1 MRRARSPSSPSP
13 YRALAHHQQ
22 ATGAGTSSDSVSLI
36 RSFNV
41 ENNPAR
47 PVRPSPL
54 TASTIRDMPL
64 DLVDRM
70 RSFPL
75 FMSAP
80 EAFLVAI
87 GNNLK
92 PQVHGANDHIVT
104 EGDDAK
110 AMYWLVR
117 GVVAVTS
124 RDGEAVYAELK
135 PGAFFGEIGVLM
147 QMPRTAT
154 IVARTKCL
162 LLVLKKEDLQAVLP
176 AFPDMEKAIREEAQ
190 ERLNVLKKRRQE
202 GGHLLKSPTMD
213 YVAREIAPGE
223 VSTGERGAIKDGAV
237 INSKKRKSPS
247 PGIIEDPAAGSAL
260 GSGLVNIRK
269 TLKELPLF
277 STLPADILHFLG
289 LSVQPKTYTP
299 FTDIVR
305 QGLPGNEIFFIV
317 RGEAEVIHDEPA
329 QAISGSIQRRP
340 RLKAGQYFGEVAS
353 LGLSRGR
360 TATVRSITTV
370 ECLMITGSV
379 LDELWRRCPPDIKS
393 QVEDTARLR
402 LQTQNDDI
410 DMMDVG
416 GKAKANKS
424 DPPTPTTPTRGSLPG
439 LTFSTPS
446 KPSSPVKEDSGM
458 EPKDPDPFLSVNME
472 NLRNRRRHSLAPPTP
487 QSEGSAPM
495 SNGVR
500 SRLAEITPIKFAFS
514 QSPPPDDPEDLPAKR
529 VKVLPRRPLTL
540 SKPVLSDE
548 ILIYIFNHVDIG
560 EIFRLRLV
568 SSHWRK
574 LLTTSPKVCQYVDLS
589 IYNRTITDEII
600 IKVLAPFVGTR
611 ARTIDLNNCFHITD
625 EGFAA
630 LWRKCGKNVTHWKMK
645 SVWDVSA
652 NQILEMSE
660 TAKGLEEVDWSNC
673 RKVGDNLLGRVV
685 GWVVPDP
692 PPAASKQVVISSSNS
707 RSKNKTQQQQQKAQN
722 MPPPGTV
729 IGCPKLKRL
738 NLSYCKHITDRSMA
752 HLAAHA
758 SNRIESLSLT
768 RCTSITDAGFQ
779 SWAPFRFEKL
789 SRLCLADCTYLSD
802 NAVVALV
809 NSAKNLTHLDLSF
822 CCALSDTATEVVAL
836 RLPKLRELR
845 LAFCG
850 SAVSDGSL
858 ESVALHLNDLE
869 ALSVRGCVRVTGRG
883 VENVLNGCGRLNW
896 IDVSQC
902 RNLEGWLRAGGVASW
917 GFDDRAGNPPA
928 GSVSS
933 ESSSEEGVS
942 LAGAFE
948 EEARVPKTMSVA
960 MLTTQS
966 FMPRHQETPENSTE
980 FQHVTADF
988 AKLHSRINVMLSAS
1002 GSSALIIPGRPFRS
1016 TMSFTLTVRQ
1026 GPARLAQRLPQ
1037 LSKTALRSAAPVRN
1051 FHVPAKPTAGF
1062 FTSRISS
1069 ATTRST
1075 FHRFG
1080 GSGARSYYQESAQ
1093 QGQQAAAASQT
1104 TTRKLLVGGA
1114 IFGGT
1119 LVAINAVFNRETRE
1133 DGGMPIYEREYLNN
1147 TFLHTGLGIG
1157 IIALTARQMVQTGF
1171 VYRIM
1176 VTNPWV
1182 VGIGGLALSFAT
1194 MIGTR
1199 SISPDNY
1206 IPKYAMWTAFNAT
1219 QAAFVAPLIAFVPGV
1234 LLARAGLYTV
1244 AMMGGL
1250 AIVGATAKQEKYLY
1264 IGGPLLAGA
1273 AIVAAS
1279 GLAPLLIPATAI
1291 RTLAFT
1297 ESIWLYGGL
1306 AVFGGFTLYD
1316 VQKVLYH
1323 ARLAQAGAMRRDP
1336 VNESISLELDFLNIF
1351 IRMVQILMLQ
1361 QNRRK

>member
-1 MRRARSPSSPSP
+1 MRRGRSPNSPSP

-22 ATGAGTSSDSVSLI
+22 ASNSGASSDSVSLI

-41 ENNPAR
+41 ETNPTR

-54 TASTIRDMPL
+54 TTSLIRDMPL
-64 DLVDRM
+64 DLVDRI

-80 EAFLVAI
+80 EEFLVAI
-87 GNNLK
+87 GNHLK
-92 PQVHGANDHIVT
+92 PQIQSPNDHIVT

-135 PGAFFGEIGVLM
+135 AGAFFGEIGVLM

-154 IVARTKCL
+154 IIARTKCL
-162 LLVLKKEDLQAVLP
+162 LLVLKKEDLYTVMP
-176 AFPDMEKAIREEAQ
+176 KFPEMEKAIREEAQ
-190 ERLNVLKKRRQE
+190 ERLNLLKKRRQE
-202 GGHLLKSPTMD
+202 GGKLLKSPKGD
-213 YVAREIAPGE
+213 FSAREAAPGE
-223 VSTGERGAIKDGAV
+223 VSTGERGAIRDGAV
-237 INSKKRKSPS
+237 VNSKKRKSPS
-247 PGIIEDPAAGSAL
+247 PGIIEDPAAGSAI
-260 GSGLVNIRK
+260 GSGQINIRT

-289 LSVQPKTYTP
+289 LSAQPKTYAP

-317 RGEAEVIHDEPA
+317 RGEAEVIHDEPIVNEGF
-329 QAISGSIQRRP
+329 QGNTRFPQKRP

-360 TATVRSITTV
+360 TATVRAITTV
-370 ECLMITGSV
+370 ECIMITGDV
-379 LDELWRRCPPDIKS
+379 LDEFWRRCPPDIKT
-393 QVEDTARLR
+393 QVEETARLR
-402 LQTQNDDI
+402 YQKQSDDV
-410 DMMDVG
+410 DMVDADVRE
-416 GKAKANKS
+416 KANKS
-424 DPPTPTTPTRGSLPG
+424 DPPTPTTPTRATLPG
-439 LTFSTPS
+439 LTFTTPS
-446 KPSSPVKEDSGM
+446 KPTSPAKDDSGTI

-472 NLRNRRRHSLAPPTP
+472 NIRNRRRHSLAPPIPPTD
-487 QSEGSAPM
+487 GSGPTT
-495 SNGVR
+495 NGVR
-500 SRLAEITPIKFAFS
+500 AGSRLSEVTPIKFAFTDMMDS
-514 QSPPPDDPEDLPAKR
+514 DDVPAKR
-529 VKVLPRRPLTL
+529 VRTTLPRRPLTM

-548 ILIYIFNHVDIG
+548 ILIYIFKHVDIG
-560 EIFRLRLV
+560 ELFRLRLV
-568 SSHWRK
+568 STHWRK
-574 LLTTSPKVCQYVDLS
+574 LLTTSPKVCQNVDLS
-589 IYNRTITDEII
+589 VYNRKVTDELI
-600 IKVLAPFVGTR
+600 IKVLAPFIGTR
-611 ARTIDLNNCFHITD
+611 AVSIDLNNCFHITD
-625 EGFAA
+625 EGFGA
-630 LWRKCGKNVTHWKMK
+630 LWRNCGKNVKRWKMK

-660 TAKGLEEVDWSNC
+660 NAKGLEEVDWSNC

-692 PPAASKQVVISSSNS
+692 PPSAKPPPSKQVVISSSTARS
-707 RSKNKTQQQQQKAQN
+707 RSKAQQQQQKQAA
-722 MPPPGTV
+722 PTVLPPGTV
-729 IGCPKLKRL
+729 VGCPKLKRL

-802 NAVVALV
+802 NAIVALV

-883 VENVLNGCGRLNW
+883 VENVLNGCGRLNLM
-896 IDVSQC
+896 DVSQC
-902 RNLEGWLRAGGVASW
+902 RNLESWLRAGSVANW
-917 GFDDRAGNPPA
+917 GYDDRAGQRPRA
-928 GSVSS
+928 SVSS
-933 ESSSEEGVS
+933 ESGEG
-942 LAGAFE
+942 E
-948 EEARVPKTMSVA
+948 EELPAPKAMSVA
-960 MLTTQS
+960 MLTSQN
-966 FMPRHQETPENSTE
+966 FMPRSA
-980 FQHVTADF
+980 FGYR
-988 AKLHSRINVMLSAS
+988 AKRAR
-1002 GSSALIIPGRPFRS
+1002 RP
-1016 TMSFTLTVRQ
+1016 
-1026 GPARLAQRLPQ
+1026 GPARIAQRLPA
-1037 LSKTALRSAAPVRN
+1037 LSKSAAGSIRS
-1051 FHVPAKPTAGF
+1051 FHVPAKPTPNF
-1062 FTSRISS
+1062 FTSRITS
-1069 ATTRST
+1069 ATTRNA
-1075 FHRFG
+1075 FQRG
-1080 GSGARSYYQESAQ
+1080 GRAGGRSYYQESART
-1093 QGQQAAAASQT
+1093 AAAPQT
-1104 TTRKLLVGGA
+1104 TTRRLLVGGA

-1119 LVAINAVFNRETRE
+1119 LVAVNAVFNRETRE
-1133 DGGMPIYEREYLNN
+1133 DGGMPVYEREYLNN

-1157 IIALTARQMVQTGF
+1157 IIGLTARQMVQTGF

-1182 VGIGGLALSFAT
+1182 VGLGGLALSFAT

-1206 IPKYAMWTAFNAT
+1206 IPKYALWTAFNAT
-1219 QAAFVAPLIAFVPGV
+1219 QAAFVAPLLAFVPGA
-1234 LLARAGLYTV
+1234 LIARAGLYTV
-1244 AMMGGL
+1244 AMMGGIS
-1250 AIVGATAKQEKYLY
+1250 IVGATAKQEKYLY

-1279 GLAPLLIPATAI
+1279 GLAPLIIPATAV

-1297 ESIWLYGGL
+1297 ESLWLYGGL

-1323 ARLAQAGAMRRDP
+1323 ARLAQAGVMRRDP

-1351 IRMVQILMLQ
+1351 IRMVQILMMQ

>member
-1 MRRARSPSSPSP
+1 MRRGRSPNSPSP

-22 ATGAGTSSDSVSLI
+22 ASNSGASSDSVSLI

-41 ENNPAR
+41 ETNPTR

-54 TASTIRDMPL
+54 TTSLIRDMPL
-64 DLVDRM
+64 DLVDRI

-80 EAFLVAI
+80 EEFLVAI
-87 GNNLK
+87 GNHLK
-92 PQVHGANDHIVT
+92 PQIQSPNDHIVT

-135 PGAFFGEIGVLM
+135 AGAFFGEIGVLM

-154 IVARTKCL
+154 IIARTKCL
-162 LLVLKKEDLQAVLP
+162 LLVLKKEDLHTVMP
-176 AFPDMEKAIREEAQ
+176 KFPEMEKAIREEAQ
-190 ERLNVLKKRRQE
+190 ERLNLLKKRRQE
-202 GGHLLKSPTMD
+202 GGKLLKSPKGD
-213 YVAREIAPGE
+213 FSAREAAPGE
-223 VSTGERGAIKDGAV
+223 VSTGERGAIRDGAV
-237 INSKKRKSPS
+237 VNSKKRKSPS
-247 PGIIEDPAAGSAL
+247 PGIIEDPAAGSAI
-260 GSGLVNIRK
+260 GSGQINIRT

-289 LSVQPKTYTP
+289 LSAQPKTYTP
-299 FTDIVR
+299 FSDIVR

-317 RGEAEVIHDEPA
+317 RGEAEVIHDEPIVNEGF
-329 QAISGSIQRRP
+329 QGNTRFPQKRP

-360 TATVRSITTV
+360 TATVRAITTV
-370 ECLMITGSV
+370 ECIMITGDV
-379 LDELWRRCPPDIKS
+379 LDEFWRRCPPDIKS
-393 QVEDTARLR
+393 QVEETARLR
-402 LQTQNDDI
+402 YQKQSDDV
-410 DMMDVG
+410 DMADADVRE
-416 GKAKANKS
+416 KANKS
-424 DPPTPTTPTRGSLPG
+424 DPSTPTTPTRATLPG
-439 LTFSTPS
+439 LTFTTPS
-446 KPSSPVKEDSGM
+446 KPTSPAKDDSGTI

-472 NLRNRRRHSLAPPTP
+472 NIRNRRRHSLAPPIPPTD
-487 QSEGSAPM
+487 SSGTTT
-495 SNGVR
+495 NGVR
-500 SRLAEITPIKFAFS
+500 SGSRLSEVTPIKFAFTEAMDS
-514 QSPPPDDPEDLPAKR
+514 DDVPAKR
-529 VKVLPRRPLTL
+529 VRTTLPRRPLTM

-548 ILIYIFNHVDIG
+548 ILIYIFKHVDIG
-560 EIFRLRLV
+560 ELFRLRLV
-568 SSHWRK
+568 STHWRK
-574 LLTTSPKVCQYVDLS
+574 LLTTSPKVCQNVDLS
-589 IYNRTITDEII
+589 IYNRRVTDELIV
-600 IKVLAPFVGTR
+600 KVLAPFIGTR
-611 ARTIDLNNCFHITD
+611 AVTIDLNNCFHITD
-625 EGFAA
+625 EGFGA
-630 LWRKCGKNVTHWKMK
+630 LWRKCGKNVKRWKMK

-660 TAKGLEEVDWSNC
+660 NAKGLEEVDWSNC

-692 PPAASKQVVISSSNS
+692 PPSAKPPPSKQVVISSSTARS
-707 RSKNKTQQQQQKAQN
+707 RSKAQQQQQKQAA
-722 MPPPGTV
+722 PTILPPGTV
-729 IGCPKLKRL
+729 VGCPKLKRL

-802 NAVVALV
+802 NAIVALV

-836 RLPKLRELR
+836 RLPKLRDLR

-883 VENVLNGCGRLNW
+883 VENVLNGCGRLNLM
-896 IDVSQC
+896 DVSQC
-902 RNLEGWLRAGGVASW
+902 RNLESWLRAGSVANW
-917 GFDDRAGNPPA
+917 GFDDRAGQRPRA
-928 GSVSS
+928 GVSS
-933 ESSSEEGVS
+933 ESGEG
-942 LAGAFE
+942 E
-948 EEARVPKTMSVA
+948 EELPAPKAMSVA
-960 MLTTQS
+960 MLTSQN
-966 FMPRHQETPENSTE
+966 FMPRSA
-980 FQHVTADF
+980 FGYR
-988 AKLHSRINVMLSAS
+988 AKRAR
-1002 GSSALIIPGRPFRS
+1002 RP
-1016 TMSFTLTVRQ
+1016 
-1026 GPARLAQRLPQ
+1026 GPARIAQRLPV
-1037 LSKTALRSAAPVRN
+1037 LSKSAAGLIRS
-1051 FHVPAKPTAGF
+1051 FHVPAKPTPNF
-1062 FTSRISS
+1062 FTSRITS
-1069 ATTRST
+1069 ATTRNA
-1075 FHRFG
+1075 FQRG
-1080 GSGARSYYQESAQ
+1080 GRAGGRSYYQESART
-1093 QGQQAAAASQT
+1093 AAAPQT
-1104 TTRKLLVGGA
+1104 TTRRLLVGGA

-1119 LVAINAVFNRETRE
+1119 LVAVNAVFNRETRE
-1133 DGGMPIYEREYLNN
+1133 DGGMPVYEREYLNN

-1157 IIALTARQMVQTGF
+1157 IIGLTARQMVQTGF

-1206 IPKYAMWTAFNAT
+1206 IPKYALWTAFNAT
-1219 QAAFVAPLIAFVPGV
+1219 QAAFVAPLLAFVPGA
-1234 LLARAGLYTV
+1234 LIARAGLYTV
-1244 AMMGGL
+1244 AMMGGIS
-1250 AIVGATAKQEKYLY
+1250 IVGATAKQEKYLY

-1279 GLAPLLIPATAI
+1279 GLAPLIIPATAV

-1297 ESIWLYGGL
+1297 ESLWLYGGL

-1316 VQKVLYH
+1316 VQKVLHH
-1323 ARLAQAGAMRRDP
+1323 ARLAQAGVMRRDP

-1351 IRMVQILMLQ
+1351 IRMVQILMMQ